1 MILDRHFLSNVDKEV
16 IEQYLKTILSLD
28 EDNGPIKT
36 NEIANALG
44 LAPAS
49 VTESLQKLSDEG
61 FVKYRA
67 YKGVRLTSK
76 GRSIACKVSRKHR
89 LLERFLADVLGL
101 ESSKVHKQACAME
114 HSLSD
119 EAEVALCRMLKHPD
133 TCPDDG
139 KTIPPC
145 NLDVW
150 SCDECKKISLSDS
163 EKWDDHS
170 GLKPLTKLSE
180 GESGKIHFIRGEKK
194 QLERLDN
201 IGITRDTEI
210 KMLHSAPMR
219 GPVEICVRGC
229 KLCLGREI
237 AGNIFIQS

>member
-1 MILDRHFLSNVDKEV
+1 MDKEV
-16 IEQYLKTILSLD
+16 VEQYLKTILSLG
-28 EDNGPIKT
+28 EGNGTVKT
-36 NEIANALG
+36 NEIAKTLG

-61 FVKYRA
+61 YVKYRA
-67 YKGVRLTSK
+67 YKGVRLTSR
-76 GRSIACKVSRKHR
+76 GRSVACEVSRKHR
-89 LLERFLADVLGL
+89 LLERFLTDVLGL

-119 EAEVALCRMLKHPD
+119 EAEIALCRMLNHPG

-145 NLDVW
+145 NLDVG
-150 SCDECKKISLSDS
+150 SCDECRKIELSDS
-163 EKWDDHS
+163 KNWDDHS
-170 GLKPLTKLSE
+170 DLRPLTKLE
-180 GESGKIHFIRGEKK
+180 AGESGKIHFIRGERK
-194 QLERLDN
+194 QLERLNN
-201 IGITRDTEI
+201 IGITRNAQI

-219 GPVEICVRGC
+219 GPVEISVRGC

-237 AGNIFIQS
+237 ACNIFIQG

>member
-1 MILDRHFLSNVDKEV
+1 MDKEV

-28 EDNGPIKT
+28 EGNGTVRT

-44 LAPAS
+44 LAPAT

-67 YKGVRLTSK
+67 YKGVKLTSK
-76 GRSIACKVSRKHR
+76 GRSVASKVSRKHR
-89 LLERFLADVLGL
+89 LLERFLTDVLGL

-119 EAEVALCRMLKHPD
+119 EAEIALCRMLNHPG

-150 SCDECKKISLSDS
+150 SCDECKKIKLSDS
-163 EKWDDHS
+163 KKWDDHS
-170 GLKPLTKLSE
+170 GLKPLTKLDE
-180 GESGKIHFIRGEKK
+180 GECGKIHFIRGGRK

-201 IGITRDTEI
+201 IGITRDTEVR
-210 KMLHSAPMR
+210 MLHSAPLR
-219 GPVEICVRGC
+219 GPVEISVRGC
-229 KLCLGREI
+229 KLCLGRDI
-237 AGNIFIQS
+237 ASNIFIQS

>member
-1 MILDRHFLSNVDKEV
+1 MDKEV
-16 IEQYLKTILSLD
+16 IEQYLKTILSLSD
-28 EDNGPIKT
+28 GNGSVKT

-61 FVKYRA
+61 FVRYRA

-76 GRSIACKVSRKHR
+76 GRSIAIKVSRKHR
-89 LLERFLADVLGL
+89 LLERFLADVLCL
-101 ESSKVHKQACAME
+101 ESAKVHKQACAME

-119 EAEVALCRMLKHPD
+119 EAEIALCRMLNHPG

-150 SCDECKKISLSDS
+150 SCDECKEIKLSES
-163 EKWDDHS
+163 KKWDDHS
-170 GLKPLTKLSE
+170 GLRPLTKLDV
-180 GESGKIHFIRGEKK
+180 GESGKVHFIRGGRMMI
-194 QLERLDN
+194 ERLNN
-201 IGITRDTEI
+201 IGITRNVEV
-210 KMLHSAPMR
+210 KMLHSAPLR
-219 GPVEICVRGC
+219 GPLEISVRGC

-237 AGNIFIQS
+237 AGNIFVQS